1 MWYMCIPFL
10 AIAQVLS
17 TCDGHSCP
25 GLKTEPIERGGG
37 DKKCSNEA
45 LLNYRV
51 VLCVRR
57 SSVHVHI
64 CEYE

>member
-37 DKKCSNEA
+37 DEKCSKGFTQ
-45 LLNYRV
+45 LQSCFV
-51 VLCVRR
+51 
-57 SSVHVHI
+57 
-64 CEYE
+64 CEKEQRTCTYM